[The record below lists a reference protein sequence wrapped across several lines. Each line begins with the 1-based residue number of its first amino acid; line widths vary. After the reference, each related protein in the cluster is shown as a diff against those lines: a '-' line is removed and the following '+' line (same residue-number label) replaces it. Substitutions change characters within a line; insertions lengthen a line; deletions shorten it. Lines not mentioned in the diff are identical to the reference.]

1 MSEQR
6 IQKFKKLLEKNPSN
20 PLVYYSLA
28 NEYFKLNHYEKTIET
43 ISIYLELKD
52 DEGAAYRI
60 LGHCYAELGKSDKA
74 KDAYEKG
81 IRAASKHGHP
91 DMAEEFRDYIE
102 CLDIQVP

>member
-1 MSEQR
+1 MSEER
-6 IQKFKKLLEKNPSN
+6 IQKFKKLLEKNPST

-28 NEYFKLNHYEKTIET
+28 NEYFKLNRYEETIET
-43 ISIYLELKD
+43 IQDYLKLKD

-60 LGHCYAELGKSDKA
+60 LGHCYSELGMEEQA

-81 IRAASKHGHP
+81 IQAASRHGHP

-102 CLDIQVP
+102 SMDI